1 MRLNVIDT
9 LTRMRDIFATP
20 LPGRADGLRELLRP
34 MAEAMPWLTTGDLAD
49 FHHRGSGFRTDRD
62 DDRYLAALDRLD
74 GVPARIEAALR
85 RAWEHQA
92 AAVPG
97 IRVADTVNVL
107 LVLGDPDDAYLTET
121 SHGYFGMGGI
131 PGWIHLTVW
140 PTEESLAGIAD
151 CAVHEFHHNVR
162 YANVTWDPPT
172 VQLGEQ
178 IVSEGLADAFVA
190 ELGGTPGYWAGPL
203 PEGEFEAAY
212 TTIVKNL
219 SLTGMHN
226 FSAYVHGDA
235 AAARFGGTPVG
246 LPAMAGYPVGRRIVE
261 AHLAATGLSAA
272 QSTALPSAEIITNA
286 GL

>member
-1 MRLNVIDT
+1 MKLNVIDT
-9 LTRMRDIFATP
+9 VTRMREIFATP
-20 LPGRADGLRELLRP
+20 LPGRPGALGELLQP
-34 MAEAMPWLTTGDLAD
+34 MADAMPWLDTGALAD
-49 FHHRGSGFRTDRD
+49 FHHRGSGFRADRD
-62 DDRYLAALDRLD
+62 DDRYLPALDRLD
-74 GVPARIEAALR
+74 GVLGRIEAELH
-85 RAWEHQA
+85 RAWDHQA

-97 IRVADTVNVL
+97 IGVADTVNVL

-140 PTEESLAGIAD
+140 PTEESLAAIAS

-172 VQLGEQ
+172 VRLGEQ

-190 ELGGTPGYWAGPL
+190 ELGGTPGYWADSL
-203 PEGEFEAAY
+203 PEGEFEGAY
-212 TTIVKNL
+212 RKIVDNL

-226 FSAYVHGDA
+226 FSAYIHGDA

-261 AHLAATGLSAA
+261 AHLAATGLTAA
-272 QSTALPSAEIITNA
+272 QSTALPSAEIIANA

>member
-1 MRLNVIDT
+1 MKLNVIDT
-9 LTRMRDIFATP
+9 VTRMREIFATP
-20 LPGRADGLRELLRP
+20 LPGRAAKLGELLEP
-34 MAEAMPWLTTGDLAD
+34 MAAAMPWLTTGALAD
-49 FHHRGSGFRTDRD
+49 FHHQGSGFRTDRD
-62 DDRYLAALDRLD
+62 DDRYLPALDRLD
-74 GVPARIEAALR
+74 GVLGRIETALL
-85 RAWEHQA
+85 RAWDHQA
-92 AAVPG
+92 AAVPD

-107 LVLGDPDDAYLTET
+107 LVLGNPDDAHLTET

-151 CAVHEFHHNVR
+151 CAVHEFSHNVR
-162 YANVTWDPPT
+162 YANVRWDPPT

-190 ELGGTPGYWAGPL
+190 ELGGTPGYWADSL
-203 PEGEFEAAY
+203 AEGEFEAAY
-212 TTIVKNL
+212 RKIVDNL
-219 SLTGMHN
+219 SLTGMQN

-261 AHLAATGLSAA
+261 AHLAATGLTAA
-272 QSTALPSAEIITNA
+272 QSTALPSAEIIANA